1 MTDLLNE
8 NLWLYLMFAASE
20 IAAVWIAIR
29 IWRSDEH
36 RFFKIAFSVLAFIPL
51 LGPLFVL
58 SFFNMPP
65 PNHPAQKDY
74 QRREADVYDRWR
86 HVLEEKDP
94 QEQMRLTGE
103 LLERWQ
109 APQDSQPPPKRRKAK
124 RKHSR
129 KRK

>member
-74 QRREADVYDRWR
+74 QRREADVYDRW
-86 HVLEEKDP
+86 
-94 QEQMRLTGE
+94 
-103 LLERWQ
+103 
-109 APQDSQPPPKRRKAK
+109 KRNTRK
-124 RKHSR
+124 SR
-129 KRK
+129 